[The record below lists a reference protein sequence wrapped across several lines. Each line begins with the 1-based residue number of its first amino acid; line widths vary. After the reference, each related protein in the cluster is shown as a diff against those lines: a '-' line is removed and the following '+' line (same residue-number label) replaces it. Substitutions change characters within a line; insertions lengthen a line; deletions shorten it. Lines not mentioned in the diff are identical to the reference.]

1 MENKVALIGIFVKKR
16 EVAQELNNLLTEFG
30 DCIIGRMGIPHRE
43 KSVNIICIVV
53 DAPQNIIEEL
63 SEKIE
68 KLDEISTKT
77 TYVDM

>member
-1 MENKVALIGIFVKKR
+1 MGNKVALIGIFVKKR

-53 DAPQNIIEEL
+53 DAPKNVIEEL

-68 KLDEISTKT
+68 ILDEISTKT
-77 TYVDM
+77 TYIDE

>member
-1 MENKVALIGIFVKKR
+1 MGNKVALIGIFVKKR

-53 DAPQNIIEEL
+53 DAPKNVIEEL

-68 KLDEISTKT
+68 KIDKILLIYPSILF
-77 TYVDM
+77 